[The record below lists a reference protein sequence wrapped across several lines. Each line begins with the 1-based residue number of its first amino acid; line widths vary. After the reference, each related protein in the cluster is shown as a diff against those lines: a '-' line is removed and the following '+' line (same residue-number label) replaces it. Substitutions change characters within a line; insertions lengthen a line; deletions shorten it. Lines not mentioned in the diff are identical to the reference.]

1 VTSSN
6 KQPTVLFN
14 VGKGHSGSTIL
25 NLVLGRHPQIVS
37 LGEVSTTLNNLE
49 ETNNLCTC
57 GKNKKE
63 CPIWSKVL
71 ALDANITITEKYKK
85 LIEIVKEYYGQDAII
100 ADSSKSLKSLKALDE
115 NFVKRNFY
123 MLFLLKDI
131 RSYLLSMIDLKRKHN
146 KQKLRKTDIIK
157 YIIDWYYGNKKIKK
171 YLRKNSFPYL
181 QIGYEDFALNTEM
194 LVNEIASNLSISSD
208 NESFAEKY
216 WEKIHIMHG
225 NAMRHDRDK
234 NQKIKYDYRWFYSDT
249 IRKNMFFINLF
260 MRWNNRNV
268 YKYKDKVYKYN
279 TPSAYKSK
287 E

>member
-1 VTSSN
+1 MTSSN

-57 GKNKKE
+57 GKNKKG

-71 ALDANITITEKYKK
+71 ALDINITITEKYQK

-131 RSYLLSMIDLKRKHN
+131 RSYLLSMIDLKEKHN
-146 KQKLRKTDIIK
+146 KEKVKTRDIFRFIL
-157 YIIDWYYGNKKIKK
+157 DWYYGNRKIKN
-171 YLRKNSFPYL
+171 YLRNKSLPHF
-181 QIGYEDFALNTEM
+181 QIGYEDFALNTPIVLKE
-194 LVNEIASNLSISSD
+194 LTSNLFISY
-208 NESFAEKY
+208 NNKSFDSKSQD
-216 WEKIHIMHG
+216 KIHIMHG
-225 NAMRHDRDK
+225 NAMRHDNEK
-234 NQKIKYDYRWFYSDT
+234 NQEIKYDYRWFYSNI

-279 TPSAYKSK
+279 TPSEYKSK